1 MTTGEVGPAERAGGA
16 ERALVAKPTREDLA
30 AAYGRSIPDVIA
42 KDLDVLFVG
51 INPGLYSGA
60 TGHHFA
66 RPGNR
71 FWRAL
76 AGAGFTDGAMSPSR
90 DAELARHGLGITNL
104 VARATARADELDDQ
118 ELRAGAVTLRAK
130 VARFAPR
137 FVAVVGV
144 GAYRV
149 AFDRR
154 RAGFGPQTESIGTSA
169 LWVLPNTSG
178 LNAHHQVPDLI
189 AAFADLR
196 IAAAR

>member
-1 MTTGEVGPAERAGGA
+1 MTDAAAGRAGPTSA
-16 ERALVAKPTREDLA
+16 AKPTRAELA
-30 AAYGRSIPDVIA
+30 AARGRSIADVIA

-76 AGAGFTDGAMSPSR
+76 AGAGFTDGIVSPFR
-90 DAELARHGLGITNL
+90 DAELIERGLGITNL
-104 VARATARADELDDQ
+104 VGRATARADELDDA
-118 ELRAGAVTLRAK
+118 ELRAGAVTLAAK
-130 VARFAPR
+130 VDRFTPR
-137 FVAVVGV
+137 FVAIVGV
-144 GAYRV
+144 GAYRI

-154 RAGFGPQTESIGTSA
+154 GAGFGRQPEAIGSSA
-169 LWVLPNTSG
+169 LWILPNPSG
-178 LNAHHQVPDLI
+178 LNAHHQVPDLV

-196 IAAAR
+196 TAVAR